1 MTDDT
6 MDYVVVP
13 LNLLPSEREDPPNPD
28 DVEKE
33 RAYIRENILPKDNS
47 SLVEDEEAMRLLN
60 ELGSDLNINAFAV
73 NFRYPDGSLNT
84 SVEEANWLNRR
95 IFEALSVTDPNEDPR
110 AIPFYLTSTTFAE
123 ADYGECADRFKARLG
138 LEGKQ
143 DLFVLRN
150 VVMSPFT
157 TTYDFMPELIQAFTD
172 VVEKEVKVK
181 VFSYRVSQMYLRA
194 SFPPPFYSTLLHGT
208 RSSQSSIRSWPL
220 DLTSCT
226 LCINRRS
233 IWRVEDVS
241 SSSLPMF
248 LKKTRILWR
257 ALAAPVTVLRL
268 CKISLP
274 FLSMRSKT
282 ASPLT
287 GRSTLI
293 PIRMCDFSFQ
303 LSSAARAY
311 LLFSL

>member
-47 SLVEDEEAMRLLN
+47 SLVEDEKAMRLLN

-181 VFSYRVSQMYLRA
+181 IF
-194 SFPPPFYSTLLHGT
+194 
-208 RSSQSSIRSWPL
+208 
-220 DLTSCT
+220 
-226 LCINRRS
+226 
-233 IWRVEDVS
+233 
-241 SSSLPMF
+241 
-248 LKKTRILWR
+248 
-257 ALAAPVTVLRL
+257 
-268 CKISLP
+268 
-274 FLSMRSKT
+274 
-282 ASPLT
+282 
-287 GRSTLI
+287 
-293 PIRMCDFSFQ
+293 
-303 LSSAARAY
+303 
-311 LLFSL
+311 

>member
-1 MTDDT
+1 

-13 LNLLPSEREDPPNPD
+13 LNLLPSERENPPNPD

-172 VVEKEVKVK
+172 VVEKEVKVTI
-181 VFSYRVSQMYLRA
+181 FLLNTYFRCTYTLL
-194 SFPPPFYSTLLHGT
+194 FFLPFHSTLLHGT

-220 DLTSCT
+220 GRTNST
-226 LCINRRS
+226 LCINRLS

-248 LKKTRILWR
+248 LKKTSILWR

-268 CKISLP
+268 CKISLL
-274 FLSMRSKT
+274 FLSTRSKM
-282 ASPLT
+282 ASPST
-287 GRSTLI
+287 GRSTPI
-293 PIRMCDFSFQ
+293 PIRMSDFSFRRPQ
-303 LSSAARAY
+303 PVLICHSY
-311 LLFSL
+311 Y